1 MFRISLFTSIWRCFS
16 NFLTSIRRFFS
27 NFLFGGDALLER
39 HTERR
44 IALTMLGL
52 TLCYLIFELGFNAR
66 LLDVVGG
73 LATHEEV
80 ERIEVFGR
88 LISGTALALLFLG
101 FQLQKAARRNWTL
114 GTYLQRLPLVAA
126 ICISTMYFGQRA
138 LVDWLVERSSA
149 EDRSR
154 AAVLVPMT
162 HLMTQQNFSLT
173 GLDLDAAGFRTP
185 EGKTF
190 LATFPLQALS
200 VPGLSDRLT
209 KQAPIMFAMFAE
221 QVRGTP
227 EDFHRDFTSS
237 QKRLQELYEQEY
249 LPASRRFVQETTGLA
264 LSSRQD
270 SAWYDYRESLRR
282 RHRRLHPGNVPPA
295 HWPSVRQELQHKE
308 VPVSSSWRPNDRQG
322 FDRAVE
328 QQVRNKAL
336 ATFRLQA
343 RDALGLSR
351 NLDPG
356 LSKDQFLAH
365 PAIQDKWKESLS
377 LPQHL
382 KLSPDPSVGALER
395 AVYEPAIEADA
406 ERLVRERLATPALYA
421 DGARFATI
429 GRDSYRSLIVPPI
442 ALFFS
447 LAGAITH
454 LFKCG
459 AFAVKTRRR
468 LAPRIYKLAWA
479 VYFALAATL
488 PLLLTNQVTHQ
499 HLFQRLAD
507 QTRDEL
513 GWPGSVVAGGIRW
526 TTQFQPVF
534 YPVNEF
540 VRTKM
545 LLGLSY
551 GYEGDTGTPR
561 DSTH

>member
-1 MFRISLFTSIWRCFS
+1 MTSTSI
-16 NFLTSIRRFFS
+16 LRRF
-27 NFLFGGDALLER
+27 GDSTAR
-39 HTERR
+39 NNAAPYSDDERR
-44 IALTMLGL
+44 IALTMLVL
-52 TLCYLIFELGFNAR
+52 TLCYLIVELGFNAR

-101 FQLQKAARRNWTL
+101 FQLKKASSQNWER
-114 GTYLQRLPLVAA
+114 GTYLVRLPLVAT
-126 ICISTMYFGQRA
+126 ICIATMYFGQRA
-138 LVDWLVERSSA
+138 LVDWLVDHSAA

-221 QVRGTP
+221 KVRGSP

-249 LPASRRFVQETTGLA
+249 LPASRRFTEETTGPA

-270 SAWYDYRESLRR
+270 AAWYDYRASLQR

-295 HWPSVRQELQHKE
+295 YWPSVRQELQHKE
-308 VPVSSSWRPNDRQG
+308 VPISNSWRPSDRQG
-322 FDRAVE
+322 FERAVE

-336 ATFRLQA
+336 ASFREQA
-343 RDALGLSR
+343 RNALGLSR

-356 LSKDQFLAH
+356 LSEDQFLAH

-406 ERLVRERLATPALYA
+406 ERLVRERLASPSLYA

-459 AFAVKTRRR
+459 AFAVKARRKVSPWAFR
-468 LAPRIYKLAWA
+468 LALAA
-479 VYFALAATL
+479 YLGLAATL
-488 PLLLTNQVTHQ
+488 PLLLANQVTGQ

-507 QTRDEL
+507 QTRDGL
-513 GWPGSVVAGGIRW
+513 GGFKGTIVAGGIRW
-526 TTQFQPVF
+526 TTQFQPIF

-551 GYEGDTGTPR
+551 GYEGDSGTPR
-561 DSTH
+561 HAAH